1 LDPNKS
7 ESTEQN
13 RKNVTMGV
21 VALAVVSLLAGASVA
36 ATLEDYAA
44 PVYAEEDP
52 FEGAVDDV
60 TGEDTWEAKETD
72 GKPMGKHIR
81 KAMKSRMND
90 RMEDRAEHLEKRIDI
105 DSNLIA
111 AFQFCLDSSDCTADS
126 ESLSEMIEKLT
137 WAVDGMQAKLDG
149 TDSVTIEWY
158 DCSTEE
164 VWSEEKEEWC
174 EENEEDKAD
183 KTDDYQICIRE
194 ENGVVH
200 YDCDDG
206 KFKDWDE
213 RKHWDETERMEF
225 AEEKFIQ
232 LRAAQ
237 EAIAFCIESDDCS
250 ADSETIGTALRHMT
264 SRADHHSECADER
277 RCHRDHDMR
286 KGFRG
291 RMGGAICKMLDRCDD
306 RETDERP
313 PVLVITQE
321 MCESRMGVWTEATDR
336 GEGVF
341 YCEWSELDT
350 EPEEEDDSSERDGD
364 DDADSP
370 DNQEDCEASGGTWY
384 EDRQY
389 CHSE

>member
-1 LDPNKS
+1 MEPVES
-7 ESTEQN
+7 ERKEQN
-13 RKNVTMGV
+13 RKTVTMGV
-21 VALAVVSLLAGASVA
+21 VAIAVVSLLAGASVA
-36 ATLEDYAA
+36 ATLEEYAA
-44 PVYAEEDP
+44 PVYAESDP

-72 GKPMGKHIR
+72 GKPLGKHIR

-90 RMEDRAEHLEKRIDI
+90 RMDDRTEHLEKRIEI
-105 DSNLIA
+105 DSNLII
-111 AFQFCLDSSDCTADS
+111 AFQFCLDSVDCTADDA
-126 ESLSEMIEKLT
+126 SLSEMAEKLT
-137 WAVDGMQAKLDG
+137 WAVNGMQAKLDG
-149 TDSVTIEWY
+149 TESVT
-158 DCSTEE
+158 
-164 VWSEEKEEWC
+164 
-174 EENEEDKAD
+174 NEDKPV
-183 KTDDYQICIRE
+183 KDDDHQICIRE

-200 YDCDDG
+200 YDCDDE

-213 RKHWDETERMEF
+213 RKQWDETKRMEF
-225 AEEKFIQ
+225 AEEKSTQ

-237 EAIAFCIESDDCS
+237 EAISFCMESEDCS
-250 ADSETIGTALRHMT
+250 ADSETIGIALRHMI

-313 PVLVITQE
+313 PIPVITQE
-321 MCESRMGVWTEATDR
+321 ACESRMGVWTEAIDR

-341 YCEWSELDT
+341 YCEWSEPDT
-350 EPEEEDDSSERDGD
+350 ESEGEEDSSERDRD
-364 DDADSP
+364 DEQDSP
-370 DNQEDCEASGGTWY
+370 DNQEECEASGGTWY

-389 CHSE
+389 CQSE

>member
-1 LDPNKS
+1 MEPGKS
-7 ESTEQN
+7 ERTEQN

-44 PVYAEEDP
+44 PVYAEADP

-90 RMEDRAEHLEKRIDI
+90 RMEDRTEHLEQRIGI
-105 DSNLIA
+105 DSNLIE
-111 AFQFCLDSSDCTADS
+111 AFQFCLDSADCTADDD
-126 ESLSEMIEKLT
+126 SLSEMIEKLT

-149 TDSVTIEWY
+149 TDSVT
-158 DCSTEE
+158 
-164 VWSEEKEEWC
+164 
-174 EENEEDKAD
+174 NEDKAD
-183 KTDDYQICIRE
+183 KTDAYQICIRE
-194 ENGVVH
+194 ENGEYH
-200 YDCDDG
+200 YDCDDE
-206 KFKDWDE
+206 KYKDWDE
-213 RKHWDETERMEF
+213 RKDWDETERMEF
-225 AEEKFIQ
+225 AEEKSTQ
-232 LRAAQ
+232 LMAAQ
-237 EAIAFCIESDDCS
+237 EAIAFCVESDDCS
-250 ADSETIGTALRHMT
+250 AVSETIQTALRHMI
-264 SRADHHSECADER
+264 SRAEHHRECADER
-277 RCHRDHDMR
+277 RCDRDHDMR

-291 RMGGAICKMLDRCDD
+291 RMGGAFCKMLDRCED
-306 RETDERP
+306 RERNDAP
-313 PVLVITQE
+313 PPMEITQE

-341 YCEWSELDT
+341 YCDWSELDE
-350 EPEEEDDSSERDGD
+350 EPEREDDSSDEDRSDEE
-364 DDADSP
+364 DSS
-370 DNQEDCEASGGTWY
+370 DNQEDCEANGGTWY